1 MQQSSCPTDDKPAVA
16 EAGVSKIFLE
26 YLWKVHDYTN
36 NDIRFADTK
45 AVMSIGFCSALISGM
60 FAAKLQRFIL
70 TGPSLTNIR
79 WYETLMGIGTALSLL
94 MLGGAVL
101 SSVWAFIP
109 RLWDRRLPT
118 WWLRV
123 KHAFWRTPS
132 TTTGFMYWEHIRAH
146 HSPHLFWQ
154 QATQLREEELAEKIA
169 EHLFVLSCVCTDK
182 YLCLTR
188 SVLLAVPGGLLAA
201 VVLLFAH
208 Y

>member
-1 MQQSSCPTDDKPAVA
+1 MQPSPCPTDDKSTDAG
-16 EAGVSKIFLE
+16 AGVSKPFFE
-26 YLWKVHDYTN
+26 YLWKAHDYTN

-45 AVMSIGFCSALISGM
+45 AVMSIGFCSALISGI

-70 TGPSLTNIR
+70 TGPSLTNIGL
-79 WYETLMGIGTALSLL
+79 YETLMGTGTALSLL
-94 MLGGAVL
+94 MLGGAIL

-123 KHAFWRTPS
+123 KHVFWRTPS
-132 TTTGFMYWEHIRAH
+132 TTTGFMYWEHVRAH
-146 HSPHLFWQ
+146 HSPHIFWQ
-154 QATQLREEELAEKIA
+154 QLTQLSQEELAEKVA

-182 YLCLTR
+182 YMSLTR
-188 SVLLAVPGGLLAA
+188 SVLLAVPGGVLAA
-201 VVLLFAH
+201 IVLLFAH